1 MFILKVI
8 GIIDFLSAVII
19 LFNIY
24 NIPWVVSFIHVFVM
38 LGKGTTSLFADP
50 VGKVFGV
57 VDIITGI
64 LILFAVTGFAEIK
77 IVLAVVLVYKAF
89 VSML

>member
-1 MFILKVI
+1 MFILKII
-8 GIIDFLSAVII
+8 GVIDFLSAVII
-19 LFNIY
+19 IFNIY
-24 NIPWVVSFIHVFVM
+24 NIPWIVSFIHVFVM

-64 LILFAVTGFAEIK
+64 MILFAVTGFAEIK
-77 IVLAVVLVYKAF
+77 IVLAAILVYKAF